1 LNIREVLRQTVS
13 SIAAHKLRSFLT
25 MFGIIW
31 GITSVI
37 LLVGLGK
44 GFSRD
49 QKEHLKTIG
58 VDLAIIWGGRTSAQA
73 GGYAAGRIVRLS
85 VHDAELIK
93 EQGYL
98 IKTVSPELRRSVAE
112 VSRYNAASRP
122 VRGVWPEYQRF
133 RSLAVQEG
141 RLMDDGD
148 EKEERRVVVLG
159 VESREQLFHGKPA
172 VGEILM
178 MNGSPYEVI
187 GVLQKK
193 KQNGSYGSGPDNTQ
207 LFVPYA
213 SMARDFPPAEKP
225 GIFKGWINNLVVE
238 VKDPDH
244 HEEAI
249 QQVYEILGREHHFDA
264 TDKDA
269 LSIWDTLD
277 GSRLMERIFNIMT
290 MFFGAVA
297 VMTLALGGIGVMNIM
312 LVAVTERTREIGV
325 RKSLGATARDI
336 RNQFFAESATLMMIS
351 GVLGLGIGLSICY
364 AFNHLDLPDVIP
376 HPVISPVAIVAS
388 LMTLGLIT
396 VAAGVYPAQRAA
408 ALSPIEC
415 LRQE

>member
-1 LNIREVLRQTVS
+1 VNIREVLRQTIS

-133 RSLAVQEG
+133 RSLATQEG

-159 VESREQLFHGKPA
+159 VESRDQLFGGKPA

-178 MNGSPYEVI
+178 MNGSPYTVI

-213 SMARDFPPAEKP
+213 SMARDFPPPEKP

-249 QQVYEILGREHHFDA
+249 QQIYEILGREHHFDA

-277 GSRLMERIFNIMT
+277 GSKLMERIFNIMT

-351 GVLGLGIGLSICY
+351 GALGLAMGVGICY
-364 AFNHLDLPDVIP
+364 AFNHLALPDVIP
-376 HPVISPVAIVAS
+376 HPVISPSMRRPV
-388 LMTLGLIT
+388 
-396 VAAGVYPAQRAA
+396 GVKRIRCCF
-408 ALSPIEC
+408 S
-415 LRQE
+415 

>member
-73 GGYAAGRIVRLS
+73 GGYAAGRIIRLS

-133 RSLAVQEG
+133 RSLNVQEG

-148 EKEERRVVVLG
+148 EKEARRVVVLG
-159 VESREQLFHGKPA
+159 VESRDQLFPGKPA

-178 MNGSPYEVI
+178 MNGSPYTVV
-187 GVLQKK
+187 GVLEKK

-249 QQVYEILGREHHFDA
+249 QQVYEILGREHHFEA

-277 GSRLMERIFNIMT
+277 GSKLLERIFNIMT

-297 VMTLALGGIGVMNIM
+297 VMTLSLGGIGVMNIM

-351 GVLGLGIGLSICY
+351 GALGLAMGLGVCY
-364 AFNHLDLPDVIP
+364 AFDHLALPDVVP

>member
-1 LNIREVLRQTVS
+1 MNVREVLRQTVN

-49 QKEHLKTIG
+49 QQEHLKTIG

-73 GGYAAGRIVRLS
+73 GGYAAGRIIRLS

-93 EQGYL
+93 EEGFM
-98 IKTVSPELRRSVAE
+98 IKTVSPELRRSVSE

-148 EKEERRVVVLG
+148 ERDGRRVVVLG
-159 VESREQLFHGKPA
+159 VEARDQLFPGRPA

-178 MNGSPYEVI
+178 MNGSPYTVI
-187 GVLQKK
+187 GVLQRK

-213 SMARDFPPAEKP
+213 SMARDFPPPEKP

-238 VKDPDH
+238 VRDPDH

-249 QQVYEILGREHHFDA
+249 HQIYEILGREHHFDA
-264 TDKDA
+264 NDRDA

-277 GSRLMERIFNIMT
+277 GSKLMERIFNIMT
-290 MFFGAVA
+290 LFFGAVA

-351 GVLGLGIGLSICY
+351 GAIGLAMGIGICY

-376 HPVISPVAIVAS
+376 HPVISPLAIAAS

-415 LRQE
+415 LRSE

>member
-1 LNIREVLRQTVS
+1 LNIREVLRQTVG

-148 EKEERRVVVLG
+148 EKEERRVVILG

-249 QQVYEILGREHHFDA
+249 QQIYEILGREHHFDA

-277 GSRLMERIFNIMT
+277 GSKLMERIFNIMT

-351 GVLGLGIGLSICY
+351 GVLGMGIGLSICY

>member
-1 LNIREVLRQTVS
+1 VNIREVLRQTAS

-25 MFGIIW
+25 MFGIVW

-49 QKEHLKTIG
+49 QKERLKTIG

-73 GGYAAGRIVRLS
+73 GGYAAGRPVRLS
-85 VHDAELIK
+85 IEDAYTIK
-93 EQGYL
+93 NEAYL

-122 VRGVWPEYQRF
+122 VRGVWPDYQRF
-133 RSLAVQEG
+133 RSLKVQEG
-141 RLMDDGD
+141 RLMSDDD
-148 EKEERRVVVLG
+148 ERESRRVVVLG
-159 VESREQLFHGKPA
+159 VESRDQLFPGKA
-172 VGEILM
+172 AIGETLTM
-178 MNGSPYEVI
+178 DGSPYTVI
-187 GVLQKK
+187 GVLEKK

-213 SMARDFPPAEKP
+213 SMARDFPPSERP

-238 VKDPDH
+238 VADPEH
-244 HEEAI
+244 HEEAMH
-249 QQVYEILGREHHFDA
+249 QLYQILGREHHFDPG
-264 TDKDA
+264 DKDA
-269 LSIWDTLD
+269 LFIWDTLD
-277 GSRLMERIFNIMT
+277 GSKFVERIFHVMT
-290 MFFGAVA
+290 VFFGAVA
-297 VMTLALGGIGVMNIM
+297 LMTLALGGIGVMNIM
-312 LVAVTERTREIGV
+312 LVSVTERTREIGV

-336 RNQFFAESATLMMIS
+336 RNQFFAESAALMIIS
-351 GVLGLGIGLSICY
+351 GALGLGLGVGICVL
-364 AFNHLDLPDVIP
+364 ASSLQLPDIVP
-376 HPVISPVAIVAS
+376 YPVISPLAIFES
-388 LMTLGLIT
+388 LLTLGLIT
-396 VAAGVYPAQRAA
+396 LGAGVYPAQRAA

>member
-1 LNIREVLRQTVS
+1 MNIREVLRQTVS

-58 VDLAIIWGGRTSAQA
+58 VDLAIIWGGRTSDQA
-73 GGYAAGRIVRLS
+73 GGYAAGRVVRLS

-93 EQGYL
+93 QEAYL

-133 RSLAVQEG
+133 RSLRVQEG

-159 VESREQLFHGKPA
+159 VESRDQLFRGKPA

-178 MNGSPYEVI
+178 MNGSPYTVV
-187 GVLQKK
+187 GVLEKK

-249 QQVYEILGREHHFDA
+249 QQIYEILGREHHFDA

-277 GSRLMERIFNIMT
+277 GSKLMERIFNIMT

-297 VMTLALGGIGVMNIM
+297 IMTLALGGIGVMNIM

-351 GVLGLGIGLSICY
+351 GALGLAIGLGICY
-364 AFNHLDLPDVIP
+364 AFNHLALPDVVP
-376 HPVISPVAIVAS
+376 HPVVSPVAIVAS
-388 LMTLGLIT
+388 LLTLGLIT

>member
-1 LNIREVLRQTVS
+1 VNIREVLRQTVS

-49 QKEHLKTIG
+49 QKEHLRTIG
-58 VDLAIIWGGRTSAQA
+58 VDLAIIWGGRTSEQA
-73 GGYAAGRIVRLS
+73 GGYAAGRVVRLS

-93 EQGYL
+93 AEAYL

-133 RSLAVQEG
+133 RSLAVQQG
-141 RLMDDGD
+141 RLMDDDD
-148 EKEERRVVVLG
+148 ERDARRVVVLG
-159 VESREQLFHGKPA
+159 VEARDQLFPGRPA
-172 VGEILM
+172 IGEALM
-178 MNGSPYEVI
+178 MNGSPYTVI
-187 GVLQKK
+187 GVLEKK

-213 SMARDFPPAEKP
+213 SMARDFPPAERP

-249 QQVYEILGREHHFDA
+249 HQVYEILGRAHHFDA
-264 TDKDA
+264 NDKDA
-269 LSIWDTLD
+269 LMIWDTLD
-277 GSRLMERIFNIMT
+277 GSKLMERIFNIMT
-290 MFFGAVA
+290 LFFGAVA
-297 VMTLALGGIGVMNIM
+297 IMTLSLGGIGVMNIM

-336 RNQFFAESATLMMIS
+336 RNQFFAESATLMLIS
-351 GVLGLGIGLSICY
+351 GALGLGIGVGICY
-364 AFNHLDLPDVIP
+364 AFNHLALPDVVP
-376 HPVISPVAIVAS
+376 HPVISPVAIIAS
-388 LMTLGLIT
+388 LLTLGLIT
-396 VAAGVYPAQRAA
+396 VGAGVYPAQRAA